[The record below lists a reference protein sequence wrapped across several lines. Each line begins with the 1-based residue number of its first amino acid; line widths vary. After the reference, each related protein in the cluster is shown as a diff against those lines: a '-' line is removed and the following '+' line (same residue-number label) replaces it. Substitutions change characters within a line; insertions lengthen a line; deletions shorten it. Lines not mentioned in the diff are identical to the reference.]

1 MEKKC
6 LIAGLPAAGKT
17 TYIAALY
24 TIEKEGDTGHALT
37 CVKYPDNTFYLD
49 GLRKCWLGMK
59 SVDRTTL
66 VEPAVI
72 ELVMKNKETEE
83 TLTLKIPDFKGES
96 YSNIILNNISDDLTQ
111 WCDECASIVFF
122 MRDLGSITLQD
133 ELPKDENVRPEERIA
148 QVDMELKDIPEMI
161 QDVIVLKYLY
171 QQMGK
176 CRISVCVSAWD
187 KIENIEEGECVETWV
202 KRNFP
207 FLYQF
212 IETHFESPIYLGV
225 SAQGVNYDDKK
236 MSPTELIKR
245 TEERKRAYIYQKKKD
260 FDITKPLVALLEGND

>member
-1 MEKKC
+1 MEKNC

-24 TIEKEGDTGHALT
+24 TIEKDGDTGHTLT
-37 CVKYPDNTFYLD
+37 CVKYPDNTSYLD

-59 SVDRTTL
+59 AVDRTTL

-96 YSNIILNNISDDLTQ
+96 YSNIILNNISDDLTR
-111 WCDECASIVFF
+111 WCDECDSILFF

-133 ELPKDENVRPEERIA
+133 ELPKDDNERPEERIA

-161 QDVIVLKYLY
+161 QDIIVLKYLY

-187 KIENIEEGECVETWV
+187 KIENLEENESVEAWV

-207 FLYQF
+207 FLYQY
-212 IETHFESPIYLGV
+212 IDTHFESPVFFGI
-225 SAQGVNYDDKK
+225 SAQGVDYNDNKID
-236 MSPTELIKR
+236 SRELLKR
-245 TEERKRAYIYQKKKD
+245 TEAKKRAFIFQKKKD
-260 FDITKPLVALLEGND
+260 FDITKPLAALLKGDD